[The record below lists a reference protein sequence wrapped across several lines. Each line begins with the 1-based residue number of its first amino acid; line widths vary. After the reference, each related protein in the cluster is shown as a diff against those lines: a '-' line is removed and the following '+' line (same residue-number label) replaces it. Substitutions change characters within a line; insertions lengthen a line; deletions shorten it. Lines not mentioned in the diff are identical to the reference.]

1 METSMETY
9 DTFEYDV
16 LVIGAGGAGLR
27 AVIAAR
33 EAGCSVGVISKSLLG
48 KAHTVMAEGGVAAA
62 LGNMANPDGSKEPD
76 SWKVHFVDTMKGGA
90 FLNNPR
96 TVEIFAQ
103 EAPQRVLELEQYG
116 AVFDRTPDGL
126 IAERPFGGHKYRRL
140 NHVGDRTGLE
150 LIRTLQ
156 DKAVG
161 VGMKIH
167 MEVTLTRLLKEGDR
181 VVGAFGYYRETG
193 KFVLFKAKAVVLA
206 TGGWGRMFMYTSNSW
221 EGTGDGVMMAYE
233 AGAELMDMEMIQFH
247 PTGMIY
253 PNGMR
258 GILVTEGVRGEG
270 GVLKN
275 SKGERFMFN
284 PDYMPALYKGQFA
297 ETPEEGER
305 WLEDKKNNRRP
316 PELLPRDVVAR
327 CIYKEVQAGRGSTH
341 HGVYLDVTH
350 RGAEYIKRK
359 LPSMY
364 EQFHAL
370 GGIDIT
376 KEPMEVFPT
385 IHYTMGGVKAE
396 PETCSST
403 VPGLYAAGE
412 VAAGLHGA
420 NRLGGNSLSDIIVFG
435 KRAGEGAAAFAKS
448 HPQGRI
454 DTAQIEHEIDLLLV
468 PLEAKGGEN
477 PYQIHTELQ
486 QEMQKNAMIARTEEG
501 LLHALKTIQQLQKRA
516 HNLSVAGDRYF
527 NPGWHAARDLQSM
540 LTASEVIVRCALERK
555 ESRGAQW
562 RLDYLDRDD
571 AYWGKHNLIATKQG
585 DRVNIEARPLPPMPA
600 HLQALIEEYGK

>member
-1 METSMETY
+1 MMETD

-27 AVIAAR
+27 AVIGAR
-33 EAGCSVGVISKSLLG
+33 EAGCTVGVVCKSLLG

-62 LGNMANPDGSKEPD
+62 LANMSNPDGSKEPD

-96 TVEIFAQ
+96 TAEIFAK
-103 EAPQRVLELEQYG
+103 EAPERVLELEQYG
-116 AVFDRTPDGL
+116 AVFDRTPEGL

-161 VGMKIH
+161 VGMNVH
-167 MEVTLTRLLKEGDR
+167 MEVTLTRLLKDESDGGR

-193 KFVLFKAKAVVLA
+193 KFVLFKAKSIVLA

-221 EGTGDGVMMAYE
+221 EGTGDGLVMAYE
-233 AGAELMDMEMIQFH
+233 AGAELQDMEMIQFH

-275 SKGERFMFN
+275 NKGERFMFN

-327 CIYKEVQAGRGSTH
+327 CIYKEVEAGRGSEH
-341 HGVYLDVTH
+341 KGVYLDVTH
-350 RGAEYIKRK
+350 RGADYIKRK

-376 KEPMEVFPT
+376 KQAMEVYPT
-385 IHYTMGGVKAE
+385 IHYTMGGVAAD
-396 PETCSST
+396 PETASST
-403 VPGLYAAGE
+403 VPGLFAAGE

-435 KRAGEGAAAFAKS
+435 RRAGEAAAAFAKS
-448 HPQGRI
+448 HAQGQI
-454 DTAQIEHEIDLLLV
+454 DAAQIETETDTLLT
-468 PLEAKGGEN
+468 PLETDTGEN
-477 PYQIHTELQ
+477 PYQLHTELQ
-486 QEMQKNAMIARTEEG
+486 QEMQKNAMIARTEQG
-501 LLHALKTIQQLQKRA
+501 LLHALEKIQELQQRA
-516 HNLSVAGDRYF
+516 RNLHVDGDRYY
-527 NPGWHAARDLQSM
+527 NPGWHAARDLHSM

-562 RLDYLDRDD
+562 RLDYVERDD
-571 AYWGKHNLIATKQG
+571 QYWGKRNLIASKKGGRAT
-585 DRVNIEARPLPPMPA
+585 IEERPLPPMPD